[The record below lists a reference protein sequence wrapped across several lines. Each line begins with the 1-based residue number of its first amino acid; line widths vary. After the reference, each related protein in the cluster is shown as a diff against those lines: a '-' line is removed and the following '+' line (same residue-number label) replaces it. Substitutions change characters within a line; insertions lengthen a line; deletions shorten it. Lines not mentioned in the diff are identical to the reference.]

1 MIPGSPK
8 FRILGFQGSG
18 YLVQRF
24 TKLAGGLTRTVTLN
38 SPVRQAVTLNSPV
51 RQAVTLNSP
60 TRKVITLYSPVH

>member
-38 SPVRQAVTLNSPV
+38 SPVRQAATLNSPV

-60 TRKVITLYSPVH
+60 VNQGVTLNSPIS